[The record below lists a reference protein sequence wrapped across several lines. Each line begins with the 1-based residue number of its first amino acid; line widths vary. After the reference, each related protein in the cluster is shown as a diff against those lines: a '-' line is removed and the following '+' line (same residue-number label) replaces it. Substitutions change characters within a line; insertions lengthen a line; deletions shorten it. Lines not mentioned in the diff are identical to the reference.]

1 MFAWIPSFQNF
12 FLDSADYISQNRK
25 PLLCILLSF
34 LFIALSV
41 HPCFFTQSLKIV
53 TTTLDMKQG
62 QLGAGLHQLGGA
74 LETGLSEV
82 DIIISISLRYLV
94 DLFNECQIEILLN
107 FNRNVLFV
115 SISFFV
121 YVSSIAI
128 GSPSRCKD
136 VPEHQKITVGRSSF
150 AWSMPCRS
158 KPRSQIPKILRGNL
172 AMVQLTIV
180 R

>member
-1 MFAWIPSFQNF
+1 MIRSQIIGNPSRAFC
-12 FLDSADYISQNRK
+12 SHSS
-25 PLLCILLSF
+25 LS
-34 LFIALSV
+34 
-41 HPCFFTQSLKIV
+41 PCRFTPVSFTQSLKIV

-107 FNRNVLFV
+107 FNRNFCLLAF
-115 SISFFV
+115 
-121 YVSSIAI
+121 
-128 GSPSRCKD
+128 PSLY
-136 VPEHQKITVGRSSF
+136 
-150 AWSMPCRS
+150 M
-158 KPRSQIPKILRGNL
+158 L
-172 AMVQLTIV
+172 VQSLLGALLVVKMFLNIK

>member
-1 MFAWIPSFQNF
+1 MIRSQRIGNPSRAFC
-12 FLDSADYISQNRK
+12 SHSS
-25 PLLCILLSF
+25 LS
-34 LFIALSV
+34 
-41 HPCFFTQSLKIV
+41 PCRFTPVSFTQSLKIV

-82 DIIISISLRYLV
+82 DIIISVSLRYLV
-94 DLFNECQIEILLN
+94 DLFNECQIKILLN
-107 FNRNVLFV
+107 FNRNFLSV
-115 SISFFV
+115 SIPFFV

-172 AMVQLTIV
+172 AMGQLTIV